1 MSAMWGCQCGVFP
14 IFEMEDGSA
23 TCQNIADFMDSG
35 CTDEGIAMM
44 GMTSCDCDCGTQ
56 CDCENCPAEYS
67 TPYTKESLGKVLKQ
81 IHGLIS
87 YDTGAEVD
95 SCA

>member
-1 MSAMWGCQCGVFP
+1 
-14 IFEMEDGSA
+14 
-23 TCQNIADFMDSG
+23 
-35 CTDEGIAMM
+35 
-44 GMTSCDCDCGTQ
+44 MTSCDCDCGTQ